1 MSISPA
7 ADLDLNIS
15 APDTSSRAGI
25 FLGAMA
31 IGSSFQPN
39 LLTRGTRDQAI
50 ISGLSAA
57 VAYGVASAGN
67 SVLGSMNRRIPGSET
82 VGEVLLSIAGA
93 AVVKAIPNRE
103 HESHRRSAIRLAGL
117 GTCALGLS
125 SLAARAN
132 TATTSRISGNK
143 RFVFTAALTGATAGA
158 TYLFLR
164 KPGQTV
170 GAQLEDGSLFEDSNR
185 EVNPQQAIGISIGI
199 ASALLGVA
207 HGESY
212 LAKQSSR
219 FAARLVGG
227 LPEDHVTAGR
237 VTTFAVSAVAGRLLL
252 SKLMATLN
260 KAGEGEEVAHS
271 VAPTIPEVT
280 GSPESGIPWSAQ
292 SREGRRWLSMVL
304 EPGAIEQVMDEPAK
318 QPIRVYASLQA
329 ADTDEARVDLLM
341 AELERTHA
349 FDREVIALFSPTGSG
364 YVNYVACETFEYLTR
379 GNCASMC
386 IEYSVLPS
394 AFSLQ
399 LVPLGIRQ
407 TRLVVDRIVARLL
420 ATEQGKRPRFVLFGE
435 SLGSQV
441 SQGMFTDQGVDGLR
455 AVGLDAAVWVGT
467 PSASDWRKQLWG
479 KRSLRDAPDVGP
491 KDAYLPR
498 SIQDWHRL
506 DPAQR
511 EGVRYLLLQN
521 GDDPIP
527 KFGSSLMW
535 RQPAWLGPA
544 EQRPIGTPKGTTWI
558 PFVTFVQTFI
568 DMLNALTPT
577 PGVFAEGGH
586 DYRVEIPGAVQSVFR
601 LPATSDQMN
610 SVQQALR
617 VRELQWEAARKWED
631 AEANT
636 DSKKRE
642 EAEAKVE
649 NEVGTWL
656 GRSDDAPVTEAEL
669 HDIIDKG
676 EVPEVL
682 GGDGEVTDGLG
693 PEASTEK

>member
-1 MSISPA
+1 MGTSDSV
-7 ADLDLNIS
+7 DLTVNIS
-15 APDTSSRAGI
+15 APDRSSRAGI

-57 VAYGVASAGN
+57 AAYGFAAANSSLLASI
-67 SVLGSMNRRIPGSET
+67 NRRIPVSDAL
-82 VGEVLLSIAGA
+82 GEVLLSVAGA
-93 AVVKAIPNRE
+93 AVVKAIPSKE
-103 HESHRRSAIRLAGL
+103 HELPRRSAIRLAGL
-117 GTCALGLS
+117 STSALGLS
-125 SLAARAN
+125 SLAGRAN
-132 TATTSRISGNK
+132 GAVTSRISGTK
-143 RFVFTAALTGATAGA
+143 RFAFTAVLTGVTAGA

-164 KPGQTV
+164 NSEQTV
-170 GAQLEDGSLFEDSNR
+170 GAQLEDGSFFEDSDR
-185 EVNPQQAIGISIGI
+185 EVNPQQAIGISVGI
-199 ASALLGVA
+199 TGALLGFA

-212 LAKQSSR
+212 LSKQSSR
-219 FAARLVGG
+219 LAARLVGG
-227 LPEDHVTAGR
+227 LPQDHVTAGR
-237 VTTFAVSAVAGRLLL
+237 VTSFAVSAVAGRFVL
-252 SKLMATLN
+252 SRLMVMLN

-271 VAPTIPEVT
+271 VEPTIPEVT

-304 EPGAIEQVMDEPAK
+304 EPDAIERVMDEPAT

-349 FDREVIALFSPTGSG
+349 FDREVMALFSPTGSG

-420 ATEQGKRPRFVLFGE
+420 ATDPDNRPRFVLFGE

-441 SQGMFTDQGVDGLR
+441 SQGMFTDEGVDGLR

-467 PSASDWRKQLWG
+467 PSASKWRKQLWG
-479 KRSLRDAPDVGP
+479 KRSIGDVPDVGP
-491 KDAYLPR
+491 QDAYLPR

-506 DPAQR
+506 DPSQR
-511 EGVRYLLLQN
+511 ADVRYLLLQN

-535 RQPAWLGPA
+535 RQPDWLGPA
-544 EQRPIGTPKGTTWI
+544 SQRPIGTPKGTTWI

-601 LPATSDQMN
+601 LAATSDQMN

-631 AEANT
+631 AEATT
-636 DSKKRE
+636 DAKKRA
-642 EAEAKVE
+642 EAEENVE
-649 NEVGTWL
+649 RTVGTWL
-656 GRSDDAPVTEAEL
+656 GRGADSPVTEQQL
-669 HDIIDKG
+669 HDIINDG
-676 EVPEVL
+676 EAPDSL
-682 GGDGEVTDGLG
+682 GG
-693 PEASTEK
+693 ASTATGGYGWLV

>member
-1 MSISPA
+1 MGTSGIV
-7 ADLDLNIS
+7 DGNVNIS
-15 APDTSSRAGI
+15 APDRSSRAGI
-25 FLGAMA
+25 FLAAMA

-57 VAYGVASAGN
+57 AAYGLAAASN
-67 SVLGSMNRRIPGSET
+67 SALASMNRRLPGSEAA
-82 VGEVLLSIAGA
+82 GDVLLSVAGA

-125 SLAARAN
+125 SLAARADGV
-132 TATTSRISGNK
+132 ATSRISGGK
-143 RFVFTAALTGATAGA
+143 RFALTAALTGATAGA
-158 TYLFLR
+158 TYLFLYQS
-164 KPGQTV
+164 GQTV

-185 EVNPQQAIGISIGI
+185 EVNPQQAIGISVGI
-199 ASALLGVA
+199 TAALLGFA

-219 FAARLVGG
+219 LAARLVGG
-227 LPEDHVTAGR
+227 LPQDHVTAGR
-237 VTTFAVSAVAGRLLL
+237 VTTFAVSAVAGRFVL
-252 SKLMATLN
+252 SKLMTMLN

-304 EPGAIEQVMDEPAK
+304 QPDAIERVMEEPTQ

-329 ADTDEARVDLLM
+329 ADSDEARVDLLM

-349 FDREVIALFSPTGSG
+349 FDRDVIALFSPTGSG

-394 AFSLQ
+394 ALSLQ

-407 TRLVVDRIVARLL
+407 TRLVVDRITARLL
-420 ATEQGKRPRFVLFGE
+420 TLDPDKRPRFVLFGE

-441 SQGMFTDQGVDGLR
+441 SQGMFTDQGVDGLKG
-455 AVGLDAAVWVGT
+455 VGLDAAVWVGT
-467 PSASDWRKQLWG
+467 PSASEWRKQLWG
-479 KRSLRDAPDVGP
+479 ERLLGDAPNVGP
-491 KDAYLPR
+491 QDAYLPR

-506 DPAQR
+506 DPAAR
-511 EGVRYLLLQN
+511 DEVRYLLLQN

-535 RQPAWLGPA
+535 RQPDWLGPDD
-544 EQRPIGTPKGTTWI
+544 QRPIGTPKGTTWI

-586 DYRVEIPGAVQSVFR
+586 DYRVEIPGAVQAVFR
-601 LPATSDQMN
+601 LAASSDQMN

-617 VRELQWEAARKWED
+617 VRELQWEAARNWED
-631 AEANT
+631 AEAKT
-636 DSKKRE
+636 DPKKRE

-649 NEVGTWL
+649 SSVGKWL
-656 GRSDDAPVTEAEL
+656 GRGDDSPVTEAQL

-676 EVPEVL
+676 EVPESL
-682 GGDGEVTDGLG
+682 GGDGKMTDGLG
-693 PEASTEK
+693 PEVSTEK